1 MEEKIA
7 QLEEKLNQLELLE
20 HQVRATF
27 LSVSDEAKNRE
38 KYEYGQLVPYLPEEK
53 MVCMPEHNLNII
65 REKTY
70 KSYDAMPE
78 VYKDFHSFA
87 EYVEG
92 HSAPHGYPNKEYD
105 LGVNT
110 RFSGIMMEL
119 MVSALLAVIGGLVFG
134 FPVTWLTDFPFW
146 KSFALVALGF
156 GILFTISAMRDKI
169 RQNNAKEPLDDT
181 DYLIEKAKYEAIVD
195 ERNKK
200 LAAERVILAE
210 CNKKLDEISKA
221 KNAIKEGLKIL
232 KKDGN

>member
-1 MEEKIA
+1 MEGKIA

-27 LSVSDEAKNRE
+27 LAISDEAKNKE

-53 MVCMPEHNLNII
+53 VVCMPEHNLNII
-65 REKTY
+65 REKNY

-78 VYKDFHSFA
+78 VYKDFHSYA

-105 LGVNT
+105 MGVNT
-110 RFSGIMMEL
+110 RFTGIMMEL
-119 MVSALLAVIGGLVFG
+119 MMSALLATIGGLIFG
-134 FPVTWLTDFPFW
+134 FPVMWLTDFPFW

-156 GILFTISAMRDKI
+156 GMLFTISAMRDKI
-169 RQNNAKEPLDDT
+169 RQNNAKEPLDDM
-181 DYLIEKAKYEAIVD
+181 DYLVEKAKYEAIVD

-200 LAAERVILAE
+200 LALEREVLDE
-210 CNKKLDEISKA
+210 CNKKLDEIRKA
-221 KNAIKEGLKIL
+221 KNAIKEGLNIL